1 MSESKE
7 NLSVFLHWFAWTI
20 SLVASM
26 FFISYLVTE
35 GVPDLLKG
43 KAKDLLPYLPF
54 LVLAILGTIISLFKR
69 KPGAVMM
76 IIGGLAIDV
85 ILYFHGGRARFGE
98 MVVYAVPYIFPG
110 LVLIL
115 VRK

>member
-43 KAKDLLPYLPF
+43 
-54 LVLAILGTIISLFKR
+54 
-69 KPGAVMM
+69 
-76 IIGGLAIDV
+76 
-85 ILYFHGGRARFGE
+85 
-98 MVVYAVPYIFPG
+98 
-110 LVLIL
+110 
-115 VRK
+115 